1 MLEVFFGVLL
11 AVAVR
16 DVYLELIERYRQYRF
31 KKDLKAMNDLL
42 EDFEADDD
50 DIK

>member
-1 MLEVFFGVLL
+1 MLEIFFGVLL

-16 DVYLELIERYRQYRF
+16 DAYLELINRYREYRF
-31 KKDLKAMNDLL
+31 RRDLKAMNDLL
-42 EDFEADDD
+42 EDLEADDD